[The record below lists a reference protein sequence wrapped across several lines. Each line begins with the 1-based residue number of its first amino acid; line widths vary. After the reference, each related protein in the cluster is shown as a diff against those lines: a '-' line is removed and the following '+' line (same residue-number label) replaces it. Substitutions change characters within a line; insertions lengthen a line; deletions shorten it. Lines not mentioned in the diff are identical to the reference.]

1 MSAPAPAVRV
11 HELSKRF
18 GDFVAVDRVSFEVA
32 PGEVFGFLGSNG
44 AGKST
49 TIRMLCGLLAPSS
62 GLAEVQGVDV
72 ARHPEEVKRRIGYMS
87 QRFSLYEDLTV
98 AANLRFFG
106 GVYGLRGEAL
116 ADREAWAVHM
126 AGLEGMESRLTGTL
140 PGGWKQRLALA
151 CSVLHAPRV
160 LFLDEPTS
168 GVDPISRRRFWRLI
182 DEMAADGVTV
192 FVTTHYLDEAEH
204 CARLALIHAGRLDA
218 LGTVSELK
226 QVFAGRAVLEVQAPR
241 PAEALDALA
250 REEWA
255 LEASMFGTRLH
266 VIVRD
271 AEAGRERI
279 EALLAGQ
286 GNLPCAVARI
296 LPSLEDV
303 FIHHIEESDARR
315 QAGAVSA

>member
-1 MSAPAPAVRV
+1 MTAPAVRV

-32 PGEVFGFLGSNG
+32 QGEVFGFLGSNG

-62 GLAEVQGVDV
+62 GLAEVQGIDV
-72 ARHPEEVKRRIGYMS
+72 AKHPEEVKRRIGYMS

-106 GVYGLRGEAL
+106 GVYGLRGTHLHE
-116 ADREAWAVHM
+116 REAWAVHM
-126 AGLEGMESRLTGTL
+126 AGLEGMESRLTATL

-271 AEAGRERI
+271 AETGRERT
-279 EALLAGQ
+279 EALLAAQ
-286 GNLPCAVARI
+286 DNLPCAVARI

-315 QAGAVSA
+315 QTAAVSV

>member
-1 MSAPAPAVRV
+1 MSAPAVRV

-72 ARHPEEVKRRIGYMS
+72 AKHPEEVKRRIGYMS

-106 GVYGLRGEAL
+106 GVYGLRGAAL
-116 ADREAWAVHM
+116 SEREAWAVHM

-182 DEMAADGVTV
+182 DDMAADGVTV

-241 PAEALDALA
+241 PAEALDVLA
-250 REEWA
+250 REDWA

-271 AEAGRERI
+271 AEAGRARI
-279 EALLAGQ
+279 EALLAEQ

-315 QAGAVSA
+315 QAAAVSA